1 MRRGSSPAGHRS
13 SPVSSIAEAVAAGRT
28 RATDLVA
35 EALRRIER
43 DDGVLRSVVAL
54 RAEEALREAARIDRA
69 VAAGEPVGSLAGVPV
84 LVKDLEDVAGMRTTH
99 GSLLFA
105 DAPLATEDALIPAR
119 LRAAGAIVV
128 GKANLP
134 EFATEG
140 YTTNLLFGATGN
152 PWDPERSPGGSSG
165 GSAAAMAAGLVPF
178 ATATDG
184 GGSIRIPAA
193 LCGLVG
199 IKPTLGL
206 VPRYPAPDWIDFS
219 TAGPFATSV
228 RDLRRLLAVE
238 AGPAPGDPSSL
249 PEPASW
255 PRVGPPRRLL
265 AAHRTSDF
273 GPLPAGVAHT
283 FEAAVAALGEVLGL
297 EAAWLEPRGL
307 FEGGDPDLDW
317 FTLAAAEHV
326 ASLGRERVRAGL
338 ERMHPGARALLGLGL
353 DIGIDDYLAA
363 RRRRF
368 GYVRRLDELLGES
381 DVLATPTVAH
391 EGWLADGRLTV
402 DGPPGALPPDVYSTA
417 LQNVTGHPAITLP
430 AGRSD
435 NGLPFGLQ
443 ITGPRFSDARLL
455 DIAEAWEAAYPWP
468 EVAPGYEPF
477 PAGFD

>member
-1 MRRGSSPAGHRS
+1 MRRRSSPAGHGS
-13 SPVSSIAEAVAAGRT
+13 APVSSIAEAVAEGRT
-28 RATDLVA
+28 RATDFVA

-54 RAEEALREAARIDRA
+54 RADEAFREAAQIDAA
-69 VAAGEPVGSLAGVPV
+69 VAAGQPVGSLAGVPV

-128 GKANLP
+128 GKSNLP

-140 YTTNLLFGATGN
+140 YTANLLFGATGN
-152 PWDPERSPGGSSG
+152 PWNPERSPGGSSG

-206 VPRYPAPDWIDFS
+206 VPRYPAPDWIDLS

-228 RDLRRLLAVE
+228 RDLRLLLAVE

-249 PEPASW
+249 PEPSSW
-255 PRVGPPRRLL
+255 PPVEPPRRLL

-273 GPLPAGVAHT
+273 GPLPAGVART
-283 FEAAVAALGEVLGL
+283 FEAGVAALAELLGL
-297 EAAWLEPRGL
+297 EAVWIDPRGL
-307 FEGGDPDLDW
+307 FEDGDPDLDW

-326 ASLGRERVRAGL
+326 ASLGRERVQAGL
-338 ERMHPGARALLGLGL
+338 ERMHPGARAFLRLGL
-353 DIGIDDYLAA
+353 DVGIDDYLAA

-368 GYVRRLDELLGES
+368 GYVRRLDEILGAPG
-381 DVLATPTVAH
+381 VLATPTVAH
-391 EGWLADGRLTV
+391 AGWFADGRLSA
-402 DGPPGALPPDVYSTA
+402 DGPPGALPPEVYSTA

-443 ITGPRFSDARLL
+443 VTGPRFADARLL
-455 DIAEAWEAAYPWP
+455 DIAEAWEAAHPWP